1 LNLRDGFK
9 RLVKRFKGNIMEL
22 GHTPTGDDAFQTAK
36 RLVRETIPKRK
47 KIITASVLCMV
58 GVSVFTAALA
68 YTTKL
73 IVNDVFVAK
82 DASAAIE
89 VAIIVIFV
97 SFSKSLFH
105 YGNAVLQNVLNRSIS
120 SSYQKETFENTLRR
134 EISFFNGKHASDHMA
149 QIRLYGMAAGQAV
162 TVICSRFLT
171 EVLTLVALFVVMF
184 LQDALMTFY
193 SILIIPVIFGLVSFL
208 SRKIR
213 KVAKEEADLSGQYF
227 AAGSEAL
234 AGVRTVKSYNLENKS
249 IEKFNSSVDALE
261 DRIFGISKVTAAT
274 HPIMEFLGGLVLG
287 VFVIYAAWQTINY
300 GKTPGEFTA
309 FITAFLL
316 AYQPA
321 AKISKLWVELQ
332 KSLTQSFFMFLL
344 IDTKPQ
350 VLGLGSKSLKEVGG
364 SVTFSDVSF
373 GYENDDVSINK
384 VSFNLS
390 PGEKVAIVGKSGA
403 GKSTLIDLILGFYRP
418 DQGKIEIGSVDI
430 SSILPMDLKSH
441 IAFISQDVFLFDDTI
456 EENIKDGFSAASKA
470 EINIAVKNAQVD
482 SFVADFP
489 LGLQTIVGANG
500 SNLSGGQKQ
509 RVAIARGLLKKASIY
524 IFDEATSALDLE
536 NEREILTALL
546 KTLENETVIFVS
558 HRPALFDYV
567 DKVLMLEKGKVVGFD
582 QPSKIDKTSTEFR
595 DLFGVLE

>member
-1 LNLRDGFK
+1 
-9 RLVKRFKGNIMEL
+9 MESVN
-22 GHTPTGDDAFQTAK
+22 TPTGDDALKTAK
-36 RLVRETIPKRK
+36 RLIKETIPKRK
-47 KIITASVLCMV
+47 KIITASIVCMV

-82 DASAAIE
+82 DAGAAIE

-105 YGNAVLQNVLNRSIS
+105 YGNAVLQTVLNRSIS
-120 SSYQKETFENTLRR
+120 SFYQKEAFQKTLRR

-162 TVICSRFLT
+162 TAICSRFLT

-184 LQDALMTFY
+184 LQDALMTLY
-193 SILIIPVIFGLVSFL
+193 SIVIIPIIFGLVSFL

-213 KVAKEEADLSGQYF
+213 KVAKEETDLSGHYF

-234 AGVRTVKSYNLENKS
+234 AGVRTVKSYNLERKS

-287 VFVIYAAWQTINY
+287 VFVIYAAWQTITY

-321 AKISKLWVELQ
+321 SKISKLWVELQ
-332 KSLTQSFFMFLL
+332 KSLTQSFFMFRL
-344 IDTKPQ
+344 IDTKPKS
-350 VLGLGSKSLKEVGG
+350 VSCGNKSLQSGNG
-364 SVTFSDVSF
+364 SVNFSNVSF
-373 GYENDDVSINK
+373 GYENDEVSIDK
-384 VSFNLS
+384 VSFNLE
-390 PGEKVAIVGKSGA
+390 PGDKVAIVGKSGA
-403 GKSTLIDLILGFYRP
+403 GKSTLVDLILGFYSP
-418 DQGKIEIGSVDI
+418 TDGMIEIGSMDI
-430 SSILPMDLKSH
+430 SSISPMDLKNH
-441 IAFISQDVFLFDDTI
+441 VAFISQDVFLFDDTI
-456 EENIKDGFSAASKA
+456 EENIKDGFASASHE
-470 EINIAVKNAQVD
+470 EIIAAVHSAQVD
-482 SFVADFP
+482 GFAEDFP
-489 LGLQTIVGANG
+489 LGLQTRVGANG

-524 IFDEATSALDLE
+524 IFDEATSALDVE
-536 NEREILTALL
+536 NEREIMTALL
-546 KTLENETVIFVS
+546 ETLKNETVIFVT
-558 HRPALFDYV
+558 HRPALFEYV
-567 DKVLMLEKGKVVGFD
+567 DKVLMLEKGRVVGFD
-582 QPSKIDKTSTEFR
+582 EPSKIDKTSTEFR
-595 DLFGVLE
+595 ELFGVLQ

>member
-1 LNLRDGFK
+1 
-9 RLVKRFKGNIMEL
+9 MEL

-171 EVLTLVALFVVMF
+171 EVLTLIALFVVMF

-344 IDTKPQ
+344 IDTRPQ
-350 VLGLGSKSLKEVGG
+350 LLGMGNKSLKTIGG

-418 DQGKIEIGSVDI
+418 DKGKIEIGSIDI

-456 EENIKDGFSAASKA
+456 EENIKDGFSNASKA

>member
-1 LNLRDGFK
+1 
-9 RLVKRFKGNIMEL
+9 MESVN
-22 GHTPTGDDAFQTAK
+22 TPTGDDALKTAK
-36 RLVRETIPKRK
+36 RLIKETIPKRK
-47 KIITASVLCMV
+47 KIITASIVCMV

-82 DASAAIE
+82 DAGAAIE

-105 YGNAVLQNVLNRSIS
+105 YGNAVLQTVLNRSIS
-120 SSYQKETFENTLRR
+120 SFYQKEAFQKTLRR

-162 TVICSRFLT
+162 TAICSRFLT

-184 LQDALMTFY
+184 LQDALMTLY
-193 SILIIPVIFGLVSFL
+193 SIVIIPIIFGLVSFL

-213 KVAKEEADLSGQYF
+213 KVAKEETDLSGHYF

-234 AGVRTVKSYNLENKS
+234 AGVRTVKSYNLERKS

-287 VFVIYAAWQTINY
+287 IFVIYAAWQTITY

-321 AKISKLWVELQ
+321 SKISKLWVELQ
-332 KSLTQSFFMFLL
+332 KSLTQSFFMFRL
-344 IDTKPQ
+344 IDTKPKS
-350 VLGLGSKSLKEVGG
+350 VSCGNKSLQSGNG
-364 SVTFSDVSF
+364 SVNFSNVSF
-373 GYENDDVSINK
+373 GYENDEVSIDK
-384 VSFNLS
+384 VSFNLE
-390 PGEKVAIVGKSGA
+390 PGDKVAIVGKSGA
-403 GKSTLIDLILGFYRP
+403 GKSTLVDLILGFYSP
-418 DQGKIEIGSVDI
+418 TDGMIEIGSMDI
-430 SSILPMDLKSH
+430 SSISPMDLKNH

-456 EENIKDGFSAASKA
+456 EENIKDGFASASHE
-470 EINIAVKNAQVD
+470 EIIAAVQSAQVD
-482 SFVADFP
+482 GFAEDFP
-489 LGLQTIVGANG
+489 LGLQTRVGANG

-509 RVAIARGLLKKASIY
+509 RVAIARGLLKRASIY
-524 IFDEATSALDLE
+524 IFDEATSALDVE
-536 NEREILTALL
+536 NEREIMTALL
-546 KTLENETVIFVS
+546 ETLKNETVIFVT
-558 HRPALFDYV
+558 HRPALFEYV
-567 DKVLMLEKGKVVGFD
+567 DKVLMLEKGRVVGFD
-582 QPSKIDKTSTEFR
+582 EPSKIDKTSTEFR
-595 DLFGVLE
+595 ELFGVLQ

>member
-1 LNLRDGFK
+1 
-9 RLVKRFKGNIMEL
+9 MESVN
-22 GHTPTGDDAFQTAK
+22 TPTGDDALKTAK
-36 RLVRETIPKRK
+36 RLIKETIPKRK
-47 KIITASVLCMV
+47 KIITASIVCMV

-82 DASAAIE
+82 DAGAAIE

-105 YGNAVLQNVLNRSIS
+105 YGNAVLQTVLNRSIS
-120 SSYQKETFENTLRR
+120 SFYQKEAFQKTLRR

-162 TVICSRFLT
+162 TAICSRFLT

-184 LQDALMTFY
+184 LQDALMTLY
-193 SILIIPVIFGLVSFL
+193 SIVIIPIIFGLVSFL

-213 KVAKEEADLSGQYF
+213 KVAKEETDLSGHYF

-234 AGVRTVKSYNLENKS
+234 AGVRTVKSYNLERKS

-287 VFVIYAAWQTINY
+287 VFVIYAAWQTITY

-321 AKISKLWVELQ
+321 SKISKLWVELQ
-332 KSLTQSFFMFLL
+332 KSLTQSFFMFRL
-344 IDTKPQ
+344 IDTKPKS
-350 VLGLGSKSLKEVGG
+350 VSCGNKSLQSGNG
-364 SVTFSDVSF
+364 SVNFSDVSF
-373 GYENDDVSINK
+373 GYENDEVSINK
-384 VSFNLS
+384 VSFNLQ
-390 PGEKVAIVGKSGA
+390 PGDKVAIVGKSGA
-403 GKSTLIDLILGFYRP
+403 GKSTLVDLILGFYSP
-418 DQGKIEIGSVDI
+418 TDGMIEIGSMDI
-430 SSILPMDLKSH
+430 SSISPMNLKNH

-456 EENIKDGFSAASKA
+456 EENIKDGFASASHE
-470 EINIAVKNAQVD
+470 EIIAAVKSAQVD
-482 SFVADFP
+482 GFAEDFP
-489 LGLQTIVGANG
+489 LGLQTRVGANG

-509 RVAIARGLLKKASIY
+509 RVAIARGLLKRASIY
-524 IFDEATSALDLE
+524 IFDEATSALDVE
-536 NEREILTALL
+536 NEREIMTALL
-546 KTLENETVIFVS
+546 ETLKNETVIFVT
-558 HRPALFDYV
+558 HRPALFEYV
-567 DKVLMLEKGKVVGFD
+567 DKVLMLEKGRVVGFD
-582 QPSKIDKTSTEFR
+582 EPSKIDKTSTEFR
-595 DLFGVLE
+595 ELFGVLQ

>member
-1 LNLRDGFK
+1 
-9 RLVKRFKGNIMEL
+9 MESVT
-22 GHTPTGDDAFQTAK
+22 TPTGDDALKTAK
-36 RLVRETIPKRK
+36 RLIKETIPKRK
-47 KIITASVLCMV
+47 KIITASIVCMV

-82 DASAAIE
+82 DAGAAIE

-105 YGNAVLQNVLNRSIS
+105 YGNAVLQTVLNRSIS
-120 SSYQKETFENTLRR
+120 SFYQKEAFQKTLKR

-162 TVICSRFLT
+162 TAICSRFLT

-184 LQDALMTFY
+184 LQDALMTLY
-193 SILIIPVIFGLVSFL
+193 SIVIIPIIFGLVSFL

-213 KVAKEEADLSGQYF
+213 KVAKEETDLSGHYF

-234 AGVRTVKSYNLENKS
+234 AGVRTVKSYNLERKS

-287 VFVIYAAWQTINY
+287 VFVIYAAWQTITY

-321 AKISKLWVELQ
+321 SKISKLWVELQ
-332 KSLTQSFFMFLL
+332 KSLTQSFFMFRL
-344 IDTKPQ
+344 IDTKPKS
-350 VLGLGSKSLKEVGG
+350 VSCGNKSLQSGNG
-364 SVTFSDVSF
+364 SVNFSHVSF
-373 GYENDDVSINK
+373 GYENGEVSIDK
-384 VSFNLS
+384 VSFSLQ
-390 PGEKVAIVGKSGA
+390 PGDKVAIVGKSGA
-403 GKSTLIDLILGFYRP
+403 GKSTLVDLILGFYSP
-418 DQGKIEIGSVDI
+418 TDGMIEIGSTDI
-430 SSILPMDLKSH
+430 SSISPMELKNH

-456 EENIKDGFSAASKA
+456 EENIKDGFASASER
-470 EINIAVKNAQVD
+470 EIIAAVKSAQVD
-482 SFVADFP
+482 GFAEDFP
-489 LGLQTIVGANG
+489 LGLQTRVGANG

-524 IFDEATSALDLE
+524 IFDEATSALDVE
-536 NEREILTALL
+536 NEREIMTALL
-546 KTLENETVIFVS
+546 ETLKNETVIFVT
-558 HRPALFDYV
+558 HRPALFEYV
-567 DKVLMLEKGKVVGFD
+567 DKVLMLEKGRIVGFD
-582 QPSKIDKTSTEFR
+582 EPSNIDKTSTEFR
-595 DLFGVLE
+595 ELFGVLQ

>member
-1 LNLRDGFK
+1 
-9 RLVKRFKGNIMEL
+9 MESVT
-22 GHTPTGDDAFQTAK
+22 TPTGDDALKTAK
-36 RLVRETIPKRK
+36 RLIKETIPKRK
-47 KIITASVLCMV
+47 KIITASIVCMV

-82 DASAAIE
+82 DAAAAIE

-105 YGNAVLQNVLNRSIS
+105 YGNAVLQTVLNRSIS
-120 SSYQKETFENTLRR
+120 SFYQKEAFQKTLRR

-162 TVICSRFLT
+162 TAICSRFLT

-184 LQDALMTFY
+184 LQDALMTLY
-193 SILIIPVIFGLVSFL
+193 SIVIIPIIFGLVSFL

-213 KVAKEEADLSGQYF
+213 KVAKEETDLSGHYF

-234 AGVRTVKSYNLENKS
+234 AGVRTVKSYNLERKS

-287 VFVIYAAWQTINY
+287 VFVIYAAWQTITY

-321 AKISKLWVELQ
+321 SKISKLWVELQ
-332 KSLTQSFFMFLL
+332 KSLTQSFFMFRL
-344 IDTKPQ
+344 IDTKPKS
-350 VLGLGSKSLKEVGG
+350 VSCGNKSLQSGNG
-364 SVTFSDVSF
+364 SVNFSHVSF
-373 GYENDDVSINK
+373 GYENDEVSIDK
-384 VSFNLS
+384 VSFSLQ
-390 PGEKVAIVGKSGA
+390 PGDKVAIVGKSGA
-403 GKSTLIDLILGFYRP
+403 GKSTLVDLILGFYSP
-418 DQGKIEIGSVDI
+418 TDGMIEIGSTDI
-430 SSILPMDLKSH
+430 SSISPMELKNH

-456 EENIKDGFSAASKA
+456 EENIKDGFASASER
-470 EINIAVKNAQVD
+470 EIIAAVKSAQVD
-482 SFVADFP
+482 GFAEDFP
-489 LGLQTIVGANG
+489 LGLQTRVGANG

-524 IFDEATSALDLE
+524 IFDEATSALDVE
-536 NEREILTALL
+536 NEREIMTALL
-546 KTLENETVIFVS
+546 ETLKNETVIFVT
-558 HRPALFDYV
+558 HRPALFEYV
-567 DKVLMLEKGKVVGFD
+567 DKVLMLEKGRVVGFD
-582 QPSKIDKTSTEFR
+582 KPSKIDETSTEFR
-595 DLFGVLE
+595 ELFGVFQ

>member
-1 LNLRDGFK
+1 
-9 RLVKRFKGNIMEL
+9 MEL

-171 EVLTLVALFVVMF
+171 EVLTLIALFVVMF

-193 SILIIPVIFGLVSFL
+193 SVLIIPVIFGLVSFL

-332 KSLTQSFFMFLL
+332 KSLTQSYFMFLL
-344 IDTKPQ
+344 IDTRPQ
-350 VLGLGSKSLKEVGG
+350 LLGMGNKSLKTIGG

-418 DQGKIEIGSVDI
+418 DKGKIEIGSIDI
-430 SSILPMDLKSH
+430 SSILPVDLKSH
-441 IAFISQDVFLFDDTI
+441 IAFISQDDILFDDTI
-456 EENIKDGFSAASKA
+456 EENIKDGFSNASKA

>member
-1 LNLRDGFK
+1 
-9 RLVKRFKGNIMEL
+9 
-22 GHTPTGDDAFQTAK
+22 
-36 RLVRETIPKRK
+36 
-47 KIITASVLCMV
+47 
-58 GVSVFTAALA
+58 
-68 YTTKL
+68 
-73 IVNDVFVAK
+73 
-82 DASAAIE
+82 
-89 VAIIVIFV
+89 
-97 SFSKSLFH
+97 
-105 YGNAVLQNVLNRSIS
+105 
-120 SSYQKETFENTLRR
+120 
-134 EISFFNGKHASDHMA
+134 
-149 QIRLYGMAAGQAV
+149 
-162 TVICSRFLT
+162 
-171 EVLTLVALFVVMF
+171 
-184 LQDALMTFY
+184 
-193 SILIIPVIFGLVSFL
+193 
-208 SRKIR
+208 
-213 KVAKEEADLSGQYF
+213 
-227 AAGSEAL
+227 
-234 AGVRTVKSYNLENKS
+234 
-249 IEKFNSSVDALE
+249 
-261 DRIFGISKVTAAT
+261 
-274 HPIMEFLGGLVLG
+274 MEFLGGLVLG

-344 IDTKPQ
+344 IDAKPKA
-350 VLGLGSKSLKEVGG
+350 LGLGSKSLKEIGG

-418 DQGKIEIGSVDI
+418 DKGKIEIGSIDI

-456 EENIKDGFSAASKA
+456 EENIKDGFSDASNA

-524 IFDEATSALDLE
+524 IFDEATSALDVE

-546 KTLENETVIFVS
+546 KTLENQTVIFVS

-567 DKVLMLEKGKVVGFD
+567 DKVLMLEKGRVVGFD

>member
-1 LNLRDGFK
+1 
-9 RLVKRFKGNIMEL
+9 MEL

-36 RLVRETIPKRK
+36 RLVKETIPKRK

-350 VLGLGSKSLKEVGG
+350 VLGLGSKPLKEVGG

>member
-1 LNLRDGFK
+1 
-9 RLVKRFKGNIMEL
+9 MESVN
-22 GHTPTGDDAFQTAK
+22 TPTGDDALKTAK
-36 RLVRETIPKRK
+36 RLIKETIPKRK
-47 KIITASVLCMV
+47 KIITASIVCMV

-82 DASAAIE
+82 DAGAAIE

-105 YGNAVLQNVLNRSIS
+105 YGNAVLQTVLNRSIS
-120 SSYQKETFENTLRR
+120 SFYQKEAFQKTLRR

-162 TVICSRFLT
+162 TAICSRFLT

-184 LQDALMTFY
+184 LQDALMTLY
-193 SILIIPVIFGLVSFL
+193 SIVIIPIIFGLVSFL

-213 KVAKEEADLSGQYF
+213 KVAKEETDLSGHYF

-234 AGVRTVKSYNLENKS
+234 AGVRTVKSYNLERKS

-287 VFVIYAAWQTINY
+287 IFVIYAAWQTITY

-321 AKISKLWVELQ
+321 SKISKLWVELQ
-332 KSLTQSFFMFLL
+332 KSLTQSFFMFRL
-344 IDTKPQ
+344 IDTKPKS
-350 VLGLGSKSLKEVGG
+350 VSCGNKSLQSGNG
-364 SVTFSDVSF
+364 SVNFSNVSF
-373 GYENDDVSINK
+373 GYENDEVSIDK
-384 VSFNLS
+384 VSFNLE
-390 PGEKVAIVGKSGA
+390 PGDKVAIVGKSGA
-403 GKSTLIDLILGFYRP
+403 GKSTLVDLILGFYSP
-418 DQGKIEIGSVDI
+418 TDGMIEIGSMDI
-430 SSILPMDLKSH
+430 SSISPMDLKNH

-456 EENIKDGFSAASKA
+456 EENIKDGFASASYE
-470 EINIAVKNAQVD
+470 EIIAAVNSAQVNG
-482 SFVADFP
+482 FAEDFP
-489 LGLQTIVGANG
+489 LGLQTRVGANG

-509 RVAIARGLLKKASIY
+509 RVAIARGLLKRASIY
-524 IFDEATSALDLE
+524 IFDEATSALDVE
-536 NEREILTALL
+536 NEREIMTALL
-546 KTLENETVIFVS
+546 ETLKNETVIFVT
-558 HRPALFDYV
+558 HRPALFEYV
-567 DKVLMLEKGKVVGFD
+567 DKVLMLEKGRVVGFD
-582 QPSKIDKTSTEFR
+582 EPSKIDKTSTEFR
-595 DLFGVLE
+595 ELFGVLQ

>member
-1 LNLRDGFK
+1 
-9 RLVKRFKGNIMEL
+9 MEL

-36 RLVRETIPKRK
+36 RLVKETIPKRK

-171 EVLTLVALFVVMF
+171 EVLTLIALFFVMF

-344 IDTKPQ
+344 IDTRPQ
-350 VLGLGSKSLKEVGG
+350 LLGMGNKSLKTIGG
-364 SVTFSDVSF
+364 SITFSDVSF

-418 DQGKIEIGSVDI
+418 DKGKIEIGSIDI

>member
-1 LNLRDGFK
+1 
-9 RLVKRFKGNIMEL
+9 MESVN
-22 GHTPTGDDAFQTAK
+22 TPTGDDALKTAK
-36 RLVRETIPKRK
+36 RLIKETIPKRK
-47 KIITASVLCMV
+47 KIITASIVCMV

-82 DASAAIE
+82 DAGAAIE

-105 YGNAVLQNVLNRSIS
+105 YGNAVLQTVLNRSIS
-120 SSYQKETFENTLRR
+120 SFYQKEAFQKTLRR

-162 TVICSRFLT
+162 TAICSRFLT

-184 LQDALMTFY
+184 LQDALMTLY
-193 SILIIPVIFGLVSFL
+193 SIVIIPIIFGLVSFL

-213 KVAKEEADLSGQYF
+213 KVAKEETDLSGHYF

-234 AGVRTVKSYNLENKS
+234 AGVRTVKSYNLERKS

-287 VFVIYAAWQTINY
+287 VFVIYAAWQTITY

-321 AKISKLWVELQ
+321 SKISKLWVELQ
-332 KSLTQSFFMFLL
+332 KSVTQSFFMFRL
-344 IDTKPQ
+344 IDTKPKS
-350 VLGLGSKSLKEVGG
+350 VSCGNKSLQSGNG
-364 SVTFSDVSF
+364 SVNFSDVSF
-373 GYENDDVSINK
+373 GYENDEVSIDK
-384 VSFNLS
+384 VSFNLE
-390 PGEKVAIVGKSGA
+390 PGDKVAIVGKSGA
-403 GKSTLIDLILGFYRP
+403 GKSTLVDLILGFYSP
-418 DQGKIEIGSVDI
+418 TDGMIEIGSMDI
-430 SSILPMDLKSH
+430 SSISPIDLKNH

-456 EENIKDGFSAASKA
+456 EENIKDGFASASHE
-470 EINIAVKNAQVD
+470 EIIAAVKSAQVD
-482 SFVADFP
+482 GFAEDFP
-489 LGLQTIVGANG
+489 LGLQTRVGANG

-509 RVAIARGLLKKASIY
+509 RVAIARGLLKRASIY
-524 IFDEATSALDLE
+524 IFDEATSALDVE
-536 NEREILTALL
+536 NEREIMTALL
-546 KTLENETVIFVS
+546 ETLKNETVIFVT
-558 HRPALFDYV
+558 HRPALFEYV

-582 QPSKIDKTSTEFR
+582 EPSKIDKTSTKFR
-595 DLFGVLE
+595 ELFGVLQ

>member
-1 LNLRDGFK
+1 
-9 RLVKRFKGNIMEL
+9 MEL

-171 EVLTLVALFVVMF
+171 EVLTLIALFFVMF

-249 IEKFNSSVDALE
+249 IKKFNSSVDALE

-344 IDTKPQ
+344 IDTRPQ
-350 VLGLGSKSLKEVGG
+350 LLGMGNKSLKTIGG

-418 DQGKIEIGSVDI
+418 DKGKIEIGSIDI

-456 EENIKDGFSAASKA
+456 EENIKDGFSNASKA

>member
-1 LNLRDGFK
+1 
-9 RLVKRFKGNIMEL
+9 MESVT
-22 GHTPTGDDAFQTAK
+22 TPTGDDALKTAK
-36 RLVRETIPKRK
+36 RLIKETIPKRK
-47 KIITASVLCMV
+47 KIITASIVCMV

-82 DASAAIE
+82 DAAAAIE

-105 YGNAVLQNVLNRSIS
+105 YGNAVLQTVLNRSIS
-120 SSYQKETFENTLRR
+120 SFYQKEAFQKTLRR

-162 TVICSRFLT
+162 TAICSRFLT

-184 LQDALMTFY
+184 LQDALMTLY
-193 SILIIPVIFGLVSFL
+193 SIVIIPIIFGLVSFL

-213 KVAKEEADLSGQYF
+213 KVAKEETDLSGHYF

-234 AGVRTVKSYNLENKS
+234 AGVRTVKSYNLERKS

-287 VFVIYAAWQTINY
+287 VFVIYAAWQTITY

-321 AKISKLWVELQ
+321 SKISKLWVELQ
-332 KSLTQSFFMFLL
+332 KSLTQSFFMFRL
-344 IDTKPQ
+344 IDTKPKS
-350 VLGLGSKSLKEVGG
+350 VSCGNKSLQSGNG
-364 SVTFSDVSF
+364 SVNFSHVSF
-373 GYENDDVSINK
+373 SYENDEVSIDE
-384 VSFNLS
+384 VSFSLQA
-390 PGEKVAIVGKSGA
+390 GHKGAIVGKSGA
-403 GKSTLIDLILGFYRP
+403 GKSTLVDLILGFYSP
-418 DQGKIEIGSVDI
+418 TDGMIEIGSTDI
-430 SSILPMDLKSH
+430 SSISPMELKNH

-456 EENIKDGFSAASKA
+456 EENIKDGFASASER
-470 EINIAVKNAQVD
+470 EIIAAVKSAQVD
-482 SFVADFP
+482 GFAEDFP
-489 LGLQTIVGANG
+489 LGLQTRVGANG

-524 IFDEATSALDLE
+524 IFDEATSALDVE
-536 NEREILTALL
+536 NEREIMTALL
-546 KTLENETVIFVS
+546 ETLKNETVIFVT
-558 HRPALFDYV
+558 HRPALFEYV
-567 DKVLMLEKGKVVGFD
+567 DKVLMLEKGRVVGFD
-582 QPSKIDKTSTEFR
+582 KPSKIDETSTEFR
-595 DLFGVLE
+595 ELFGVFQ

>member
-1 LNLRDGFK
+1 
-9 RLVKRFKGNIMEL
+9 MESVT
-22 GHTPTGDDAFQTAK
+22 TPTGDDALKTAK
-36 RLVRETIPKRK
+36 RLIKETIPKRK
-47 KIITASVLCMV
+47 KIITASIVCMV

-82 DASAAIE
+82 DAAAAIE

-105 YGNAVLQNVLNRSIS
+105 YGNAVLQTVFNRSIS
-120 SSYQKETFENTLRR
+120 SFYQKEAFQKTLRR

-162 TVICSRFLT
+162 TAICSRFLT

-184 LQDALMTFY
+184 LQDALMTLY
-193 SILIIPVIFGLVSFL
+193 SIVIIPVIFGLVSFL

-213 KVAKEEADLSGQYF
+213 KVAKEETDLSGHYF

-234 AGVRTVKSYNLENKS
+234 AGVRTVKSYNLERKS

-287 VFVIYAAWQTINY
+287 VFVIYAAWQTITY

-321 AKISKLWVELQ
+321 SKISKLWVELQ
-332 KSLTQSFFMFLL
+332 KSLTQSFFMFRL
-344 IDTKPQ
+344 IDTKPKS
-350 VLGLGSKSLKEVGG
+350 VSCGNKSLQSGNG
-364 SVTFSDVSF
+364 SVNFSHVSF
-373 GYENDDVSINK
+373 SYENDEVSIDK
-384 VSFNLS
+384 VSFSLQ
-390 PGEKVAIVGKSGA
+390 PGDKVAIVGKSGA
-403 GKSTLIDLILGFYRP
+403 GKSTLVDLILGFYSP
-418 DQGKIEIGSVDI
+418 TDGMIEIGSTDI
-430 SSILPMDLKSH
+430 SSISPMELKNH

-456 EENIKDGFSAASKA
+456 EENIKDGFASASER
-470 EINIAVKNAQVD
+470 EIIAAVKSAQVD
-482 SFVADFP
+482 GFAEDFP
-489 LGLQTIVGANG
+489 LGLQTRVGANG

-524 IFDEATSALDLE
+524 IFDEATSALDVE
-536 NEREILTALL
+536 NEREIMTALL
-546 KTLENETVIFVS
+546 ETLKNETVIFVT
-558 HRPALFDYV
+558 HRPALFEYV
-567 DKVLMLEKGKVVGFD
+567 DKVLMLEKGRVVGFD
-582 QPSKIDKTSTEFR
+582 KPSKIDETSTEFR
-595 DLFGVLE
+595 ELFGVYQ

>member
-1 LNLRDGFK
+1 
-9 RLVKRFKGNIMEL
+9 MESVT
-22 GHTPTGDDAFQTAK
+22 TPTGDDALKTAK
-36 RLVRETIPKRK
+36 RLIKETIPKRK
-47 KIITASVLCMV
+47 KIITASIVCMV

-82 DASAAIE
+82 DAGAAIE

-105 YGNAVLQNVLNRSIS
+105 YGNAVLQTVLNRSIS
-120 SSYQKETFENTLRR
+120 SFYQKEAFQKTLRR

-162 TVICSRFLT
+162 TAICSRFLT

-184 LQDALMTFY
+184 LQDALMTLY
-193 SILIIPVIFGLVSFL
+193 SIVIIPVIFGLVSFL

-213 KVAKEEADLSGQYF
+213 KVAKEETDLSGHYF

-234 AGVRTVKSYNLENKS
+234 AGVRTVKSYNLERKS

-287 VFVIYAAWQTINY
+287 VFVIYAAWQTITY

-321 AKISKLWVELQ
+321 SKISKLWVELQ
-332 KSLTQSFFMFLL
+332 KSLTQSFFMFRL
-344 IDTKPQ
+344 IDTKPKS
-350 VLGLGSKSLKEVGG
+350 VSCGNKSLQSGNG
-364 SVTFSDVSF
+364 SVNFSHVSF
-373 GYENDDVSINK
+373 GYENDEVSIDK
-384 VSFNLS
+384 VSFSLQ
-390 PGEKVAIVGKSGA
+390 PGDKVAIVGKSGA
-403 GKSTLIDLILGFYRP
+403 GKSTLVDLILGFYSP
-418 DQGKIEIGSVDI
+418 TDGMIEIGSTDI
-430 SSILPMDLKSH
+430 SSISPMELKNH

-456 EENIKDGFSAASKA
+456 EENIKDGFASASER
-470 EINIAVKNAQVD
+470 EIIAAVKSAQVD
-482 SFVADFP
+482 GFAEDFP
-489 LGLQTIVGANG
+489 LGLQTRVGANG

-524 IFDEATSALDLE
+524 IFDEATSALDVE
-536 NEREILTALL
+536 NEREIMTALL
-546 KTLENETVIFVS
+546 ETLKNETVIFVT
-558 HRPALFDYV
+558 HRPALFEYV
-567 DKVLMLEKGKVVGFD
+567 DKVLMLEKGRVVGFD
-582 QPSKIDKTSTEFR
+582 KPSKIDETSTEFR
-595 DLFGVLE
+595 ELFGVYQ

>member
-1 LNLRDGFK
+1 
-9 RLVKRFKGNIMEL
+9 MEL

-171 EVLTLVALFVVMF
+171 EVLTLIALFFVMF

-193 SILIIPVIFGLVSFL
+193 SILIIPLIFGLVSFL

-249 IEKFNSSVDALE
+249 IKKFNSSVDALE

-344 IDTKPQ
+344 IDTRPQ
-350 VLGLGSKSLKEVGG
+350 LLGMGNKSLKTIGG

-418 DQGKIEIGSVDI
+418 DKGKIEIGSIDI

-456 EENIKDGFSAASKA
+456 EENIKDGFSNASKA

-595 DLFGVLE
+595 HLFGVLE

>member
-1 LNLRDGFK
+1 
-9 RLVKRFKGNIMEL
+9 MEL

-171 EVLTLVALFVVMF
+171 EVLTLIALFVVMF

-344 IDTKPQ
+344 IDTRPQ
-350 VLGLGSKSLKEVGG
+350 LLGMGNKSLKTIGG

-418 DQGKIEIGSVDI
+418 DKGKIEIGSIDI

-456 EENIKDGFSAASKA
+456 EENIKDGFSNASKA
-470 EINIAVKNAQVD
+470 EINIAVQNAQVD

>member
-1 LNLRDGFK
+1 
-9 RLVKRFKGNIMEL
+9 MESVN
-22 GHTPTGDDAFQTAK
+22 TPTGDDALKTAK
-36 RLVRETIPKRK
+36 RLIKETIPKRK
-47 KIITASVLCMV
+47 KIITASIVCMV

-82 DASAAIE
+82 DAGAAIE

-105 YGNAVLQNVLNRSIS
+105 YGNAVLQTVLNRSIS
-120 SSYQKETFENTLRR
+120 SFYQKEAFQKTLRR

-162 TVICSRFLT
+162 TAICSRFLT

-184 LQDALMTFY
+184 LQDALMTLY
-193 SILIIPVIFGLVSFL
+193 SIVIIPIIFGLVSFL

-213 KVAKEEADLSGQYF
+213 KVAKEETDLSGHYF

-234 AGVRTVKSYNLENKS
+234 AGVRTVKSYNLERKS

-287 VFVIYAAWQTINY
+287 VFVIYAAWQTITY

-321 AKISKLWVELQ
+321 SKISKLWVELQ
-332 KSLTQSFFMFLL
+332 KSLTQSFFMFRL
-344 IDTKPQ
+344 IDTKPKS
-350 VLGLGSKSLKEVGG
+350 VSCGNKSLQSGNG
-364 SVTFSDVSF
+364 SVNFSDVSF
-373 GYENDDVSINK
+373 GYENDEVSINK
-384 VSFNLS
+384 VSFNLQ
-390 PGEKVAIVGKSGA
+390 PGDKVAIVGKSGA
-403 GKSTLIDLILGFYRP
+403 GKSTLVDLILGFYSP
-418 DQGKIEIGSVDI
+418 TDGMIEIGTMDI
-430 SSILPMDLKSH
+430 SSISPMDLKNH

-456 EENIKDGFSAASKA
+456 EENIKDGFASASHE
-470 EINIAVKNAQVD
+470 EIIAAVKSAQVD
-482 SFVADFP
+482 GFAEDFP
-489 LGLQTIVGANG
+489 LGLQTRVGANG

-524 IFDEATSALDLE
+524 IFDEATSALDVE
-536 NEREILTALL
+536 NEREIMTALL
-546 KTLENETVIFVS
+546 KTLKNETVIFVT
-558 HRPALFDYV
+558 HRPALFEYV
-567 DKVLMLEKGKVVGFD
+567 DKVLMLEKGRIVGFD
-582 QPSKIDKTSTEFR
+582 RPSKIDKTSTEFR
-595 DLFGVLE
+595 ELFGVLQ

>member
-1 LNLRDGFK
+1 
-9 RLVKRFKGNIMEL
+9 
-22 GHTPTGDDAFQTAK
+22 
-36 RLVRETIPKRK
+36 
-47 KIITASVLCMV
+47 MV

-82 DASAAIE
+82 DAGAAIE

-105 YGNAVLQNVLNRSIS
+105 YGNAVLQTVLNRSIS
-120 SSYQKETFENTLRR
+120 SFYQKEAFQKTLRR

-162 TVICSRFLT
+162 TAICSRFLT

-184 LQDALMTFY
+184 LQDALMTLY
-193 SILIIPVIFGLVSFL
+193 SIVIIPIIFGLVSFL

-213 KVAKEEADLSGQYF
+213 KVAKEETDLSGHYF

-234 AGVRTVKSYNLENKS
+234 AGVRTVKSYNLERKS

-287 VFVIYAAWQTINY
+287 VFVIYAAWQTITY

-321 AKISKLWVELQ
+321 SKISKLWVELQ
-332 KSLTQSFFMFLL
+332 KSLTQSFFMFRL
-344 IDTKPQ
+344 IDTKPKS
-350 VLGLGSKSLKEVGG
+350 VSCGNKSLQSGNG
-364 SVTFSDVSF
+364 SVNFSDVSF
-373 GYENDDVSINK
+373 GYENDEVSIDK
-384 VSFNLS
+384 VSFNLE
-390 PGEKVAIVGKSGA
+390 PGDKVAIVGKSGA
-403 GKSTLIDLILGFYRP
+403 GKSTLVDLILGFYSP
-418 DQGKIEIGSVDI
+418 TDGMIEIGSMDI
-430 SSILPMDLKSH
+430 SSISPMDLKNH

-456 EENIKDGFSAASKA
+456 EENIKDGFASASHE
-470 EINIAVKNAQVD
+470 EIIAAVKSAQVD
-482 SFVADFP
+482 GFAEDFP
-489 LGLQTIVGANG
+489 LGLQTRVGANG

-509 RVAIARGLLKKASIY
+509 RVAIARGLLKRASIY
-524 IFDEATSALDLE
+524 IFDEATSALDVE
-536 NEREILTALL
+536 NEREIMTALL
-546 KTLENETVIFVS
+546 ETLKNETVIFVT
-558 HRPALFDYV
+558 HRPALFEYV
-567 DKVLMLEKGKVVGFD
+567 DKVLMLEKGRVVGFD
-582 QPSKIDKTSTEFR
+582 EPSKIDKTSTEFR
-595 DLFGVLE
+595 ELFGVLQ

>member
-1 LNLRDGFK
+1 
-9 RLVKRFKGNIMEL
+9 MESVN
-22 GHTPTGDDAFQTAK
+22 TPTGDDALKTAK
-36 RLVRETIPKRK
+36 RLIKETIPKRK
-47 KIITASVLCMV
+47 KIITASIVCMV

-82 DASAAIE
+82 DAGAAIE

-105 YGNAVLQNVLNRSIS
+105 YGNAVLQTVLNRSIS
-120 SSYQKETFENTLRR
+120 SFYQKEAFQKTLRR

-162 TVICSRFLT
+162 TDICSRFLT

-184 LQDALMTFY
+184 LQDALMTLY
-193 SILIIPVIFGLVSFL
+193 SIVIIPIIFGLVSFL

-213 KVAKEEADLSGQYF
+213 KVAKEETDLSGHYF

-234 AGVRTVKSYNLENKS
+234 AGVRTVKSYNLERKS

-287 VFVIYAAWQTINY
+287 VFVIYAAWQTITY

-321 AKISKLWVELQ
+321 SKISKLWVELQ
-332 KSLTQSFFMFLL
+332 KSLTQSFFMFRL
-344 IDTKPQ
+344 IDTKPKS
-350 VLGLGSKSLKEVGG
+350 VSCGNKSLQSGNG
-364 SVTFSDVSF
+364 SVNFSNVSF
-373 GYENDDVSINK
+373 GYENDEVSIDK
-384 VSFNLS
+384 VSFNLE
-390 PGEKVAIVGKSGA
+390 PGDKVAIVGKSGA
-403 GKSTLIDLILGFYRP
+403 GKSTLVDLILGFYSP
-418 DQGKIEIGSVDI
+418 TDGMIEIGSMDI
-430 SSILPMDLKSH
+430 SSISPMNLKNH

-456 EENIKDGFSAASKA
+456 EENIKDGFASASHE
-470 EINIAVKNAQVD
+470 EIIAAVKSAQVD
-482 SFVADFP
+482 GFAEDFP
-489 LGLQTIVGANG
+489 LGLQTRVGANG

-509 RVAIARGLLKKASIY
+509 RVAIARGLLKRASIY
-524 IFDEATSALDLE
+524 IFDEATSALDVE
-536 NEREILTALL
+536 NEREIMTALL
-546 KTLENETVIFVS
+546 ETLKNETVIFVT
-558 HRPALFDYV
+558 HRPALFEYV
-567 DKVLMLEKGKVVGFD
+567 DKVLMLEKGRVVGFD
-582 QPSKIDKTSTEFR
+582 EPSKIDKTSTEFR
-595 DLFGVLE
+595 ELFGVLQ

>member
-1 LNLRDGFK
+1 
-9 RLVKRFKGNIMEL
+9 MEL

-403 GKSTLIDLILGFYRP
+403 GKSTLIDLLLGFYRP
-418 DQGKIEIGSVDI
+418 DQGKIEIGSIDI

>member
-1 LNLRDGFK
+1 
-9 RLVKRFKGNIMEL
+9 MEL

-418 DQGKIEIGSVDI
+418 DQGKIEIGSIDI

>member
-1 LNLRDGFK
+1 
-9 RLVKRFKGNIMEL
+9 MESVN
-22 GHTPTGDDAFQTAK
+22 TPTGDDALKTAK
-36 RLVRETIPKRK
+36 RLIKETIPKRK
-47 KIITASVLCMV
+47 KIITASIVCMV

-82 DASAAIE
+82 DAGAAIE

-105 YGNAVLQNVLNRSIS
+105 YGNAVLQTVLNRSIS
-120 SSYQKETFENTLRR
+120 SFYQKEAFQKTLRR

-162 TVICSRFLT
+162 TAICSRFLT

-184 LQDALMTFY
+184 LQDTLMTLY
-193 SILIIPVIFGLVSFL
+193 SIVIIPIIFGLVSFL

-213 KVAKEEADLSGQYF
+213 KVAKEETDLSGHYF

-234 AGVRTVKSYNLENKS
+234 AGVRTVKSYNLERKS

-287 VFVIYAAWQTINY
+287 VFVIYAAWQTITY

-321 AKISKLWVELQ
+321 SKISKLWVELQ
-332 KSLTQSFFMFLL
+332 KSLTQSFFMFRL
-344 IDTKPQ
+344 IDTKPKS
-350 VLGLGSKSLKEVGG
+350 VSCGNKSLQSGNG
-364 SVTFSDVSF
+364 SVNFSNVSF
-373 GYENDDVSINK
+373 GYENDEVSIDK
-384 VSFNLS
+384 VSFNLE
-390 PGEKVAIVGKSGA
+390 PGDKVAIVGKSGA
-403 GKSTLIDLILGFYRP
+403 GKSTLVDLILGFYSP
-418 DQGKIEIGSVDI
+418 TDGMIEIGSMDI
-430 SSILPMDLKSH
+430 SSISPMDLKNH
-441 IAFISQDVFLFDDTI
+441 IAFISQDVFIFDDTI
-456 EENIKDGFSAASKA
+456 EENIKDGFASASHE
-470 EINIAVKNAQVD
+470 EIIAAVKSAQVD
-482 SFVADFP
+482 GFAEDFP
-489 LGLQTIVGANG
+489 LGLQTRVGANG

-509 RVAIARGLLKKASIY
+509 RVAIARGLLKRASIY
-524 IFDEATSALDLE
+524 IFDEATSALDVE
-536 NEREILTALL
+536 NEREIMTALL
-546 KTLENETVIFVS
+546 ETLKNETVIFVT
-558 HRPALFDYV
+558 HRPALFEYV
-567 DKVLMLEKGKVVGFD
+567 DKVLMLEKGRVVGFD
-582 QPSKIDKTSTEFR
+582 EPSKIDKTSTEFR
-595 DLFGVLE
+595 ELFGVLQ

>member
-1 LNLRDGFK
+1 
-9 RLVKRFKGNIMEL
+9 MEL

-36 RLVRETIPKRK
+36 RLVKETIPKRK

-171 EVLTLVALFVVMF
+171 EVLTLVALFFVMF

-213 KVAKEEADLSGQYF
+213 RVAKEEADLSGQYF

-261 DRIFGISKVTAAT
+261 DRIFGISRVTAAT

-321 AKISKLWVELQ
+321 SKISKLWVELQ

-418 DQGKIEIGSVDI
+418 DKGKIEIGSIDI

-456 EENIKDGFSAASKA
+456 EENIKDGFSDASKA

>member
-1 LNLRDGFK
+1 
-9 RLVKRFKGNIMEL
+9 
-22 GHTPTGDDAFQTAK
+22 
-36 RLVRETIPKRK
+36 
-47 KIITASVLCMV
+47 
-58 GVSVFTAALA
+58 
-68 YTTKL
+68 
-73 IVNDVFVAK
+73 
-82 DASAAIE
+82 
-89 VAIIVIFV
+89 
-97 SFSKSLFH
+97 
-105 YGNAVLQNVLNRSIS
+105 
-120 SSYQKETFENTLRR
+120 
-134 EISFFNGKHASDHMA
+134 MA

-373 GYENDDVSINK
+373 GYESDDVSINK

-456 EENIKDGFSAASKA
+456 EENIKDGFSACFQSGNQYCSK
-470 EINIAVKNAQVD
+470 EC
-482 SFVADFP
+482 
-489 LGLQTIVGANG
+489 
-500 SNLSGGQKQ
+500 
-509 RVAIARGLLKKASIY
+509 
-524 IFDEATSALDLE
+524 TS
-536 NEREILTALL
+536 
-546 KTLENETVIFVS
+546 
-558 HRPALFDYV
+558 
-567 DKVLMLEKGKVVGFD
+567 
-582 QPSKIDKTSTEFR
+582 
-595 DLFGVLE
+595 

>member
-1 LNLRDGFK
+1 
-9 RLVKRFKGNIMEL
+9 MEL

-171 EVLTLVALFVVMF
+171 EVLTLVALFFVMF

-249 IEKFNSSVDALE
+249 IAKFNSSVDALE

-350 VLGLGSKSLKEVGG
+350 VLGLGSKPLKEVGG

-373 GYENDDVSINK
+373 GYESDDVSINK

>member
-1 LNLRDGFK
+1 
-9 RLVKRFKGNIMEL
+9 
-22 GHTPTGDDAFQTAK
+22 
-36 RLVRETIPKRK
+36 
-47 KIITASVLCMV
+47 
-58 GVSVFTAALA
+58 
-68 YTTKL
+68 
-73 IVNDVFVAK
+73 
-82 DASAAIE
+82 
-89 VAIIVIFV
+89 
-97 SFSKSLFH
+97 
-105 YGNAVLQNVLNRSIS
+105 
-120 SSYQKETFENTLRR
+120 
-134 EISFFNGKHASDHMA
+134 
-149 QIRLYGMAAGQAV
+149 MAAGQAV

-373 GYENDDVSINK
+373 GYESDDVSINK

>member
-1 LNLRDGFK
+1 
-9 RLVKRFKGNIMEL
+9 MEL

-171 EVLTLVALFVVMF
+171 EVLTLIALFVVMF

-344 IDTKPQ
+344 IDTRPQ
-350 VLGLGSKSLKEVGG
+350 LLGMGNKSLKTIGG
-364 SVTFSDVSF
+364 SITFSDVSF
-373 GYENDDVSINK
+373 GYENDEVSINK

-390 PGEKVAIVGKSGA
+390 AGEKVAIVGKSGA

-418 DQGKIEIGSVDI
+418 DKGKIEIGSIDI

-456 EENIKDGFSAASKA
+456 EENIKDGFSNASKA

>member
-1 LNLRDGFK
+1 
-9 RLVKRFKGNIMEL
+9 MEL

-36 RLVRETIPKRK
+36 RLVKETIPKRK
-47 KIITASVLCMV
+47 KIISASVLCMV

-97 SFSKSLFH
+97 SLSKSLFH

-171 EVLTLVALFVVMF
+171 EVLTLVALFFVMF

-249 IEKFNSSVDALE
+249 IEKVNSSVDALE

-344 IDTKPQ
+344 IDTKPP

-489 LGLQTIVGANG
+489 LGLQTKVGANG

>member
-1 LNLRDGFK
+1 
-9 RLVKRFKGNIMEL
+9 MEL

-171 EVLTLVALFVVMF
+171 EVLTLIALFVVMF

-332 KSLTQSFFMFLL
+332 KSLTQSYFMFLL
-344 IDTKPQ
+344 IDTRPQ
-350 VLGLGSKSLKEVGG
+350 LLGMGNKSLKTIGG

-418 DQGKIEIGSVDI
+418 DKGKIEIGSIDI

-456 EENIKDGFSAASKA
+456 GENIKDGFSNASKA
-470 EINIAVKNAQVD
+470 EINIAVQNAQVD

>member
-1 LNLRDGFK
+1 
-9 RLVKRFKGNIMEL
+9 MEL

-171 EVLTLVALFVVMF
+171 EVLTLIALFVVMF

-321 AKISKLWVELQ
+321 SKISKLWVELQ

-344 IDTKPQ
+344 IDTRPQ
-350 VLGLGSKSLKEVGG
+350 LLGMGNKSLKTIGG

-418 DQGKIEIGSVDI
+418 DKGKIEIGSIDI

-456 EENIKDGFSAASKA
+456 EENIKDGFSNASKA

>member
-1 LNLRDGFK
+1 
-9 RLVKRFKGNIMEL
+9 MEL

-171 EVLTLVALFVVMF
+171 EVLTLIALFFVMF

-193 SILIIPVIFGLVSFL
+193 SILIIPLIFGLVSFL

-249 IEKFNSSVDALE
+249 IAKFNSSVDALE

-344 IDTKPQ
+344 IDTRPQ
-350 VLGLGSKSLKEVGG
+350 LLGMGNKSLKTIGG
-364 SVTFSDVSF
+364 SITFSDVSF

-418 DQGKIEIGSVDI
+418 DKGKIEIGSIDI

-456 EENIKDGFSAASKA
+456 EENIKDGFSNASKA

-595 DLFGVLE
+595 ELFGVLE

>member
-1 LNLRDGFK
+1 
-9 RLVKRFKGNIMEL
+9 MEL

-171 EVLTLVALFVVMF
+171 EVLTLIALFVVMF

-193 SILIIPVIFGLVSFL
+193 SVLIIPVIFGLVSFL

-344 IDTKPQ
+344 IDTRPQ
-350 VLGLGSKSLKEVGG
+350 LLGMGNKSLKTIGG
-364 SVTFSDVSF
+364 SITFSDVSF

-418 DQGKIEIGSVDI
+418 DKGKIEIGSIDI

-456 EENIKDGFSAASKA
+456 EENIKDGFSNASKA

>member
-1 LNLRDGFK
+1 
-9 RLVKRFKGNIMEL
+9 MEL
-22 GHTPTGDDAFQTAK
+22 VHTPTGDDAFQTAK

-171 EVLTLVALFVVMF
+171 EVLTLIALFFVMF

-227 AAGSEAL
+227 ATGSEAL

-287 VFVIYAAWQTINY
+287 IFVIYAAWQTINY

-344 IDTKPQ
+344 IDAKPKA
-350 VLGLGSKSLKEVGG
+350 LGLGSKSLKEIGG

-418 DQGKIEIGSVDI
+418 DKGKIEIGSIDI

-456 EENIKDGFSAASKA
+456 EENIKDGFSDASKA

-509 RVAIARGLLKKASIY
+509 RVAIARGLLKKATIY

-546 KTLENETVIFVS
+546 KTLENQTVIFVS

-567 DKVLMLEKGKVVGFD
+567 DKVLMLEKGRVVGFD

>member
-1 LNLRDGFK
+1 
-9 RLVKRFKGNIMEL
+9 MESVN
-22 GHTPTGDDAFQTAK
+22 TPTGDDALKTAK
-36 RLVRETIPKRK
+36 RLIKETIPKRK
-47 KIITASVLCMV
+47 KIITASIVCMV

-82 DASAAIE
+82 DAGAAIE

-105 YGNAVLQNVLNRSIS
+105 YGNAVLQTVLNRSIS
-120 SSYQKETFENTLRR
+120 SFYQKEAFQKTLRR

-162 TVICSRFLT
+162 TAICSRFLT

-184 LQDALMTFY
+184 LQDALMTLY
-193 SILIIPVIFGLVSFL
+193 SIVIIPIIFGLVSFL

-213 KVAKEEADLSGQYF
+213 KVAKEETDLSGHYF
-227 AAGSEAL
+227 AAGSEAI
-234 AGVRTVKSYNLENKS
+234 AGVRTVKSYNLERKS

-287 VFVIYAAWQTINY
+287 VFVIYAAWQTITY

-321 AKISKLWVELQ
+321 SKISKLWVELQ
-332 KSLTQSFFMFLL
+332 KSLTQSFFMFRL
-344 IDTKPQ
+344 IDTKPKS
-350 VLGLGSKSLKEVGG
+350 VSCGNKSLQSGNG
-364 SVTFSDVSF
+364 SVNFSDVSF
-373 GYENDDVSINK
+373 GYENDEVSIDK
-384 VSFNLS
+384 VSFSLE
-390 PGEKVAIVGKSGA
+390 PGDKVAIVGKSGA
-403 GKSTLIDLILGFYRP
+403 GKSTLVDLILGFYSP
-418 DQGKIEIGSVDI
+418 TDGMIEIGSMDI
-430 SSILPMDLKSH
+430 SSISPMDLKYH

-456 EENIKDGFSAASKA
+456 EENIKDGFASASHE
-470 EINIAVKNAQVD
+470 EIIAAVKSAQVD
-482 SFVADFP
+482 GFAEDFP
-489 LGLQTIVGANG
+489 LGLQTRVGANG

-509 RVAIARGLLKKASIY
+509 RVAIARGLLKRASIY
-524 IFDEATSALDLE
+524 IFDEATSALDVE
-536 NEREILTALL
+536 NEREIMTALL
-546 KTLENETVIFVS
+546 ETLKNETVIFVT
-558 HRPALFDYV
+558 HRPALFEYV
-567 DKVLMLEKGKVVGFD
+567 DKVLMLEKGRIVGFD
-582 QPSKIDKTSTEFR
+582 RPSEIDKTSTEFR
-595 DLFGVLE
+595 ELFGVLQ

>member
-1 LNLRDGFK
+1 
-9 RLVKRFKGNIMEL
+9 MESVN
-22 GHTPTGDDAFQTAK
+22 TPTGDDALKTAK
-36 RLVRETIPKRK
+36 RLIKETIPKRK
-47 KIITASVLCMV
+47 KIITASIVCMV

-82 DASAAIE
+82 DAGAAIE

-105 YGNAVLQNVLNRSIS
+105 YGNAVLQTVLNRSIS
-120 SSYQKETFENTLRR
+120 SFYQKEAFQKTLRR

-162 TVICSRFLT
+162 TAICSRFLT

-184 LQDALMTFY
+184 LQDALMTLY
-193 SILIIPVIFGLVSFL
+193 SIVIIPIIFGLVSFL

-213 KVAKEEADLSGQYF
+213 KVAKEETDLSGHYF

-234 AGVRTVKSYNLENKS
+234 AGVRTVKSYNLERKS

-287 VFVIYAAWQTINY
+287 VFVIYAAWQTITY

-321 AKISKLWVELQ
+321 SKISKLWVELQ
-332 KSLTQSFFMFLL
+332 KSLTQSFFMFRL
-344 IDTKPQ
+344 IDTKPKS
-350 VLGLGSKSLKEVGG
+350 VSCGNKSLQSGNG
-364 SVTFSDVSF
+364 SVNFSNVSF
-373 GYENDDVSINK
+373 GYENDEVSIDK
-384 VSFNLS
+384 VSFNLE
-390 PGEKVAIVGKSGA
+390 PGDKVAIVGKSGA
-403 GKSTLIDLILGFYRP
+403 GKSTLVDLILGFYSP
-418 DQGKIEIGSVDI
+418 TDGMIEIGSMDI
-430 SSILPMDLKSH
+430 SSISPMNLKNH

-456 EENIKDGFSAASKA
+456 EENIKDGFASASHE
-470 EINIAVKNAQVD
+470 EIIAAVKSAQVD
-482 SFVADFP
+482 GFAEDFP
-489 LGLQTIVGANG
+489 LGLQTRVGANG

-509 RVAIARGLLKKASIY
+509 RVAIARGLLKRASIY
-524 IFDEATSALDLE
+524 IFDEATSALDVE
-536 NEREILTALL
+536 NEREIMTALL
-546 KTLENETVIFVS
+546 ETLKNETVIFVT
-558 HRPALFDYV
+558 HRPALFEYV
-567 DKVLMLEKGKVVGFD
+567 DKVLMLEKGRVVGFD
-582 QPSKIDKTSTEFR
+582 EPSKIDKTSTEFR
-595 DLFGVLE
+595 ELFGVLR